1 MHHYIS
7 MTSRLEGGSPLH
19 RRELVRAQLQA
30 GRLPDPTGHLRYY
43 KRGDGSR
50 CSGCMQCIMES
61 DIQCC
66 IALPHTSE
74 PWGSLVMHARCFEEW
89 HAEARTMFPARAARV
104 VEAPAASGDIRRHYR
119 DNVLDSVVAAA
130 ITATHAHAGY
140 IQILE
145 PGTNHPAVRAHKGL
159 CAQVRAHLD
168 SIDCRQAPYATAL
181 KTGRRIIRD
190 RDANDRTLAAAPSIR
205 CVLHSDAHT
214 IQATP
219 LMGESGEALG
229 VLSTHYRDSNPLDA
243 RELSIIDQCAQR
255 AVSIVEW
262 HRRALSS
269 LSL

>member
-1 MHHYIS
+1 
-7 MTSRLEGGSPLH
+7 LH
-19 RRELVRAQLQA
+19 RRELVRAQLEA
-30 GRLPDPTGHLRYY
+30 GRLPDPRGHLRYY

-50 CSGCMQCIMES
+50 CAGCTQCITDSE
-61 DIQCC
+61 IQCC
-66 IALPHTSE
+66 IELPHTSE

-89 HAEARTMFPARAARV
+89 HAEARTMSPGRSAKV
-104 VEAPAASGDIRRHYR
+104 VEARKGNGDIRRHYR
-119 DNVLDSVVAAA
+119 DNVLDSVVAAV
-130 ITATHAHAGY
+130 ITATQATAGY

-159 CAQVRAHLD
+159 RAQVREHLD
-168 SIDCRQAPYATAL
+168 RVDCRQAPYATAL
-181 KTGRRIIRD
+181 KTGRRVIRD
-190 RDANDRTLAAAPSIR
+190 RDANGRTSTAAPSVR
-205 CVLHSDAHT
+205 CVLHSDAQT